1 MRRKLAGDAPASAS
15 AGGGSVPS
23 EADLAQLS
31 TAISAGEDLGP
42 FVRRAFACGRP
53 EPLLSSLR
61 AVARDRE
68 SEIEELCRAHFHDFI
83 RAVDDLRSL
92 LADAEVLKGSLS
104 ASHSALLSSSAPLL
118 ASLESFLAARA
129 LAGNLSSALAS
140 SHRCVRL
147 LALAARANDHLQA
160 GNHSL
165 YLALRAVDAIDLN
178 LASGPDPLPLPALRR
193 MLLSLVPAVRVHA
206 EREISREFA
215 DWMVSIR
222 AASRHLGQVAI
233 GRSAAARQR
242 QEELRSKHRPLEESI
257 TLDDDGAGDLDD
269 FAAATA
275 TSDGSDGAAAAS
287 FDLTQLYRAMH
298 IHQTLALGERFK
310 KYYLEN
316 RKLQLTSDFDVIA
329 ATPFLESHQ
338 VFFAQIAGFFI
349 VEDRVFRTGGGLTSR
364 VDVDALWEAAVGKMI
379 SVLED
384 NFSRMQTANHLLLIT
399 DYAAL
404 LAATMRRYSYPVGML
419 LDVLAKHRDKYHDLL
434 LADCRRQVAEALA
447 ADKFDQMLMR
457 KEYEYSM
464 NVLAFG
470 IQSSDIT
477 PAFPY
482 VAPFSCTVPDIC
494 RIVRSFIEDSVSF
507 MAHGGGG
514 DTYAAVKKYLGR
526 ILSEAM
532 QVAANMS
539 IMERA
544 CEFFTRH
551 AAQLCGVPLRAVERG
566 RRDFPLRKSR
576 DAAEALLLRLLCSK
590 VDEFMRQS
598 DGVNWIADDPPA
610 GGNEYANEVTIYL
623 ETLTS
628 TAQQI
633 LPLPV
638 LRRVLVAVLVHI
650 SERIIALFLNDS
662 VKRFSASAV
671 IGIDT
676 DLKMFESFADNMSS
690 LFLDSHQDSAA
701 SEMKSALVEP
711 RQLVN
716 LLMSNSPENFL
727 NPVIREKSYNKLDY
741 KKVAII
747 SEKFR
752 DTSESY
758 FSTFG
763 TRGARQN
770 PKKKSLDT
778 LIKRL
783 REAS

>member
-15 AGGGSVPS
+15 AGGGSAPS

-53 EPLLSSLR
+53 EQLLSSLR

-129 LAGNLSSALAS
+129 LAGTLSSALAS

-178 LASGPDPLPLPALRR
+178 LASRPDPLPLPALRR

-349 VEDRVFRTGGGLTSR
+349 VED
-364 VDVDALWEAAVGKMI
+364 
-379 SVLED
+379 
-384 NFSRMQTANHLLLIT
+384 
-399 DYAAL
+399 
-404 LAATMRRYSYPVGML
+404 
-419 LDVLAKHRDKYHDLL
+419 
-434 LADCRRQVAEALA
+434 
-447 ADKFDQMLMR
+447 
-457 KEYEYSM
+457 
-464 NVLAFG
+464 
-470 IQSSDIT
+470 
-477 PAFPY
+477 
-482 VAPFSCTVPDIC
+482 
-494 RIVRSFIEDSVSF
+494 
-507 MAHGGGG
+507 
-514 DTYAAVKKYLGR
+514 
-526 ILSEAM
+526 
-532 QVAANMS
+532 
-539 IMERA
+539 
-544 CEFFTRH
+544 
-551 AAQLCGVPLRAVERG
+551 QL
-566 RRDFPLRKSR
+566 
-576 DAAEALLLRLLCSK
+576 
-590 VDEFMRQS
+590 
-598 DGVNWIADDPPA
+598 
-610 GGNEYANEVTIYL
+610 
-623 ETLTS
+623 
-628 TAQQI
+628 
-633 LPLPV
+633 
-638 LRRVLVAVLVHI
+638 
-650 SERIIALFLNDS
+650 
-662 VKRFSASAV
+662 
-671 IGIDT
+671 
-676 DLKMFESFADNMSS
+676 
-690 LFLDSHQDSAA
+690 
-701 SEMKSALVEP
+701 
-711 RQLVN
+711 
-716 LLMSNSPENFL
+716 
-727 NPVIREKSYNKLDY
+727 
-741 KKVAII
+741 
-747 SEKFR
+747 
-752 DTSESY
+752 
-758 FSTFG
+758 
-763 TRGARQN
+763 
-770 PKKKSLDT
+770 
-778 LIKRL
+778 
-783 REAS
+783 

>member
-1 MRRKLAGDAPASAS
+1 
-15 AGGGSVPS
+15 
-23 EADLAQLS
+23 
-31 TAISAGEDLGP
+31 
-42 FVRRAFACGRP
+42 
-53 EPLLSSLR
+53 
-61 AVARDRE
+61 
-68 SEIEELCRAHFHDFI
+68 
-83 RAVDDLRSL
+83 
-92 LADAEVLKGSLS
+92 
-104 ASHSALLSSSAPLL
+104 
-118 ASLESFLAARA
+118 
-129 LAGNLSSALAS
+129 
-140 SHRCVRL
+140 
-147 LALAARANDHLQA
+147 
-160 GNHSL
+160 
-165 YLALRAVDAIDLN
+165 
-178 LASGPDPLPLPALRR
+178 
-193 MLLSLVPAVRVHA
+193 
-206 EREISREFA
+206 
-215 DWMVSIR
+215 MVS
-222 AASRHLGQVAI
+222 V
-233 GRSAAARQR
+233 
-242 QEELRSKHRPLEESI
+242 
-257 TLDDDGAGDLDD
+257 
-269 FAAATA
+269 
-275 TSDGSDGAAAAS
+275 
-287 FDLTQLYRAMH
+287 M
-298 IHQTLALGERFK
+298 
-310 KYYLEN
+310 
-316 RKLQLTSDFDVIA
+316 
-329 ATPFLESHQ
+329 
-338 VFFAQIAGFFI
+338 
-349 VEDRVFRTGGGLTSR
+349 
-364 VDVDALWEAAVGKMI
+364 
-379 SVLED
+379 ED

-404 LAATMRRYSYPVGML
+404 LSATMRRYGYPVGML

-434 LADCRRQVAEALA
+434 LADCRRQVAEALT

-526 ILSEAM
+526 ILSEVVDASIKKLLDSGSGLSVSQAM

-539 IMERA
+539 VMERA

-566 RRDFPLRKSR
+566 RRDFPLRRSR
-576 DAAEALLLRLLCSK
+576 DAAEALLLRLLRAK

-598 DGVNWIADDPPA
+598 DGINWMADDSPP
-610 GGNEYANEVTIYL
+610 GGNEYANEVIIYL

-638 LRRVLVAVLVHI
+638 LHRVLVAVLAHI
-650 SERIIALFLNDS
+650 SERIIELFLNDS
-662 VKRFSASAV
+662 VKRFNANAV
-671 IGIDT
+671 TGIDT
-676 DLKMFESFADNMSS
+676 DLKMFETFAEGMSS
-690 LFLDSHQDSAA
+690 LFVDSGQESAKN
-701 SEMKSALVEP
+701 EMKAALVEA

-741 KKVAII
+741 RKVAII